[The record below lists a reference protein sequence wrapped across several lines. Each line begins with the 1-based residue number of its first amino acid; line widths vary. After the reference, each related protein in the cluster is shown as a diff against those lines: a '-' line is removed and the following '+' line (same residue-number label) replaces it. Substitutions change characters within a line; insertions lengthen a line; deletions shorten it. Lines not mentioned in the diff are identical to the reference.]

1 MKLNKIILTL
11 GLSLTITAIPIY
23 AGYSSNGQEPKKDNT
38 TSSFEALKRK
48 SKQNFNR
55 AQNDSTFKAKVNKFA
70 SQNEKES
77 YEDFR
82 RKTKEEYAT
91 YKEKTIK
98 EYLQYRDSVLGD
110 FVNEMSK
117 PWKQAESKAAEEKP
131 QDESVEPERISE
143 EEFLQM
149 IKNLYKEDSTKTK
162 NQKDS
167 INQVVNAT
175 VYNDSVPTE
184 SLAEFTSNVSNKF
197 LSFIKKIFKGKE
209 QTSIAPKTKAQLQKV
224 AKLTTTKKQ
233 AKAEPKPSTKVL
245 PKTTVKSTFKAK
257 VEPKKEAKPIVKK
270 QEIATIAKEEP
281 KKEVKESVKETV
293 KVAVKDSVKKDA
305 PKSVFLS
312 GGEPQQISIKKVVS
326 LADLNI
332 AIQPTPFV
340 PVITHDDST
349 PQEFK
354 FTFFG
359 TPLKVRIDDRSKFKL
374 KSTMLNNKVISDA
387 MKKIIKDKYLSTTL
401 KDCLNLREDYYLCD
415 WAYLQML
422 DKLCTDFFGGRCN
435 ESALLTGYL
444 YSQSGY
450 KMKFGYS
457 SDNSTL
463 FMLFTCDQVVSGLRV
478 ASIYDELTKDYQSYY
493 VFNYSGDRFFFCD
506 YTFPQEK
513 AMSLYIKETPAFDKN
528 LKEYEHTS
536 KIYKAGINYSV
547 NQNLIDF
554 YNTYPVPTTKG
565 DPYTKWS
572 YYALTPLSDE
582 AKATIYPTIKKHT
595 NGMKD
600 FEAVNI
606 ILDLI
611 QTYIYEKDDNV
622 WGYDRAF
629 FPDETLFYP
638 YCDCEDRAILFARV
652 VNDILGLETALIYY
666 PGHLAAAVKFK
677 EDVKGDY
684 ILKDGSKYT
693 VCDPTIQHIPLAG
706 TSMSKYKGRKG
717 QATLLLLNSQ
727 QQ

>member
-11 GLSLTITAIPIY
+11 GVSLSITAIPIY

-38 TSSFEALKRK
+38 TSSFEALKQKTKR
-48 SKQNFNR
+48 NFNR
-55 AQNDSTFKAKVNKFA
+55 AQNDSTFKAKVNKFS

-82 RKTKEEYAT
+82 RRTKEEYAT

-117 PWKQAESKAAEEKP
+117 PWKQAESKAAEESPK
-131 QDESVEPERISE
+131 DESVGPERVTE

-149 IKNLYKEDSTKTK
+149 IKNLYKEDSTNTK

-209 QTSIAPKTKAQLQKV
+209 QTSIAPKTKAQPQKEV
-224 AKLTTTKKQ
+224 KLTATKKQ
-233 AKAEPKPSTKVL
+233 AKAEPKPSTKVQ
-245 PKTTVKSTFKAK
+245 PKTTVKSISKAK

-270 QEIATIAKEEP
+270 QEVATIVKEEP
-281 KKEVKESVKETV
+281 KKEV
-293 KVAVKDSVKKDA
+293 KVAVKDSVKRDA

-312 GGEPQQISIKKVVS
+312 GGAPQQISLKKVVS

-332 AIQPTPFV
+332 TIQPTPFV

-349 PQEFK
+349 PQEFE
-354 FTFFG
+354 FTFYG
-359 TPLKVRIDDRSKFKL
+359 TPLKARIDDRSKFKL
-374 KSTMLNNKVISDA
+374 KSTTLDNRVISDA
-387 MKKIIKDKYLSTTL
+387 MKKIIQDKYLSTTL
-401 KDCLNLREDYYLCD
+401 KDCLTIRDDYYLCD

-422 DKLCTDFFGGRCN
+422 DKLSNDFFGSKCN
-435 ESALLTGYL
+435 EATLLTGYL
-444 YSQSGY
+444 YSMSGY

-463 FMLFTCDQVVSGLRV
+463 FILFTCDQVVAGWRFS
-478 ASIYDELTKDYQSYY
+478 SIYDESTKDYQSYY
-493 VFNYSGDRFFFCD
+493 LFNYSGDRFFFCD

-513 AMSLYIKETPAFDKN
+513 AMSLYIKDTPAFDKD
-528 LKEYEHTS
+528 LKKYEHTS

-554 YNTYPVPTTKG
+554 YNTYPAPTTKG

-572 YYALTPLSDE
+572 YYALTPLSEE

-595 NGMKD
+595 NGMTD

-611 QTYIYEKDDNV
+611 QTYKYEYDDEV
-622 WGYDRAF
+622 WGRDRAF

-684 ILKDGSKYT
+684 ILKDGAKYI
-693 VCDPTIQHIPLAG
+693 VCDPTIQWQPLAG
-706 TSMSKYKGRKG
+706 TTMSHYKDRNG
-717 QATLLLLNSQ
+717 QATLLLLNNQ

>member
-110 FVNEMSK
+110 FVHEMRK
-117 PWKQAESKAAEEKP
+117 PWTQAESKAAEESPK
-131 QDESVEPERISE
+131 DESVEPERISE

-175 VYNDSVPTE
+175 VRNDSVPTE

-209 QTSIAPKTKAQLQKV
+209 QTSIAPKTKAQPQKV

-233 AKAEPKPSTKVL
+233 AKAEPKPRTKVQ
-245 PKTTVKSTFKAK
+245 PKTTVKSTSKAK

-293 KVAVKDSVKKDA
+293 KVAVKDSVKKNA

-349 PQEFK
+349 PQEFE
-354 FTFFG
+354 FTFYG
-359 TPLKVRIDDRSKFKL
+359 TPLKARIDDRCKFKIEKL
-374 KSTMLNNKVISDA
+374 TNKGYADA
-387 MKKIIKDKYLSTTL
+387 IEKITKNKYLSTTL
-401 KDCLNLREDYYLCD
+401 DDCLDIRDEYYLCD

-422 DKLCTDFFGGRCN
+422 DKLCTDFFGGKCN
-435 ESALLTGYL
+435 EATLLTGYL
-444 YSQSGY
+444 YCMSGY
-450 KMKFGYS
+450 KMRYAYNFNNDLIILYASDQVLCGIGGYS
-457 SDNSTL
+457 IPDEEYRTYYPYNYTP
-463 FMLFTCDQVVSGLRV
+463 QNNERI
-478 ASIYDELTKDYQSYY
+478 SIC
-493 VFNYSGDRFFFCD
+493 NYK
-506 YTFPQEK
+506 FPQEK

-554 YNTYPVPTTKG
+554 YDTYPSPTTKG
-565 DPYTKWS
+565 DYYTKWS
-572 YYALTPLSDE
+572 YYALTPLSEE

-611 QTYIYEKDDNV
+611 QTYKYEYDNDV
-622 WGYDRAF
+622 WGRDRAF

-684 ILKDGSKYT
+684 ILKDGAKYT
-693 VCDPTIQHIPLAG
+693 VCDPTIQWKPLAG
-706 TSMSKYKGRKG
+706 TTMKQYRNRKG

-727 QQ
+727 QQQ